1 MAGSVT
7 TVPAKFEDPSGSELP
22 MYAEPRE
29 LRSTPMNV
37 LELARMKAERQPIVA
52 LTAYEASTAALMD
65 IAKVDVILIG
75 DSLGMVVQGHR
86 STLPVTV
93 DHILYHCQAVARGSS
108 RALRIADMP
117 FASCPDPQ
125 TAYRNAARLI
135 AEGNTAMV
143 KIEGAGVML
152 PVIEYLVAR
161 DIPVCG
167 HVGLTPQSV
176 LKTGGFKLQ
185 GRTDPAAEQVRADAR
200 AVQAAGAAML
210 VLECVPASLGAQ
222 VTAESQ
228 VPVIGIGAG
237 VDCDGQ
243 ILVLHDILGIA
254 TRRRPKFVHN
264 FLEGQGSIQGAIN
277 AYCEAVRTRSFP
289 DAEHS
294 Y

>member
-1 MAGSVT
+1 
-7 TVPAKFEDPSGSELP
+7 

-29 LRSTPMNV
+29 VRGTPLTV
-37 LELARMKAERQPIVA
+37 PDLARMKGEGQPIAA

-65 IAKVDVILIG
+65 IAGIDVILIG

-108 RALRIADMP
+108 RAVRIADMP
-117 FASCPDPQ
+117 FGSCPDPQ

-135 AEGNTAMV
+135 AEGQTAMV

-200 AVQAAGAAML
+200 AVQAAGASLL
-210 VLECVPASLGAQ
+210 VLECVPATLGAQ
-222 VTAESQ
+222 VTAEAT

-237 VDCDGQ
+237 VGCDGQ

-264 FLEGQGSIQGAIN
+264 FLEGQGSIQGAIS
-277 AYCEAVRTRSFP
+277 AYRDAVRARTFP

>member
-1 MAGSVT
+1 
-7 TVPAKFEDPSGSELP
+7 

-29 LRSTPMNV
+29 VRATPLTVPDLM
-37 LELARMKAERQPIVA
+37 RMRVERQPIAA

-65 IAKVDVILIG
+65 LAGVDVILIG

-93 DHILYHCQAVARGSS
+93 EHILYHAEAVARGSQ
-108 RALRIADMP
+108 RAVRIADMP
-117 FASCPDPQ
+117 FGSCPDPQ

-176 LKTGGFKLQ
+176 LKTGGYKLQ
-185 GRTDPAAEQVRADAR
+185 GRTDEAAEQVLANAR
-200 AVQAAGAAML
+200 AVQNAGAALM
-210 VLECVPASLGAQ
+210 VLECVPAGLGKL
-222 VTAESQ
+222 VTEALS

-254 TRRRPKFVHN
+254 TRRRPKFVRN
-264 FLEGQGSIQGAIN
+264 FLDGSGSIQGAIRT
-277 AYCEAVRTRSFP
+277 YVDAVRSRQFP
-289 DAEHS
+289 DSEHS

>member
-1 MAGSVT
+1 
-7 TVPAKFEDPSGSELP
+7 

-29 LRSTPMNV
+29 VRTTPLTVPDLM
-37 LELARMKAERQPIVA
+37 RMRAERQPIAA

-65 IAKVDVILIG
+65 LAGVDVILIG

-93 DHILYHCQAVARGSS
+93 EHILYHAQAVARGSQ

-117 FASCPDPQ
+117 FGSCPDPQ
-125 TAYRNAARLI
+125 TAYRNAARMI

-176 LKTGGFKLQ
+176 LKTGGYKLQ
-185 GRTDPAAEQVRADAR
+185 GRTDEGAEQVLSNAR
-200 AVQAAGAAML
+200 AVQDAGAALM
-210 VLECVPASLGAQ
+210 VLECVPASVGKL
-222 VTAESQ
+222 VTDALS

-237 VDCDGQ
+237 IDCDGQ

-254 TRRRPKFVHN
+254 TRRRPKFVRN
-264 FLEGQGSIQGAIN
+264 FLDGAGSIQGAIR
-277 AYCEAVRTRSFP
+277 AYVDAVRARQFP
-289 DAEHS
+289 DLEHS

>member
-1 MAGSVT
+1 
-7 TVPAKFEDPSGSELP
+7 

-29 LRSTPMNV
+29 VRVTPLTV
-37 LELARMKAERQPIVA
+37 PDLHRMRAEAQPIAA

-65 IAKVDVILIG
+65 IAGVDVILIG

-93 DHILYHCQAVARGSS
+93 EHILYHAQAVARGAQ

-117 FASCPDPQ
+117 FGSCPDPQ
-125 TAYRNAARLI
+125 TAYRNAARMI
-135 AEGNTAMV
+135 AEGHTAMV

-176 LKTGGFKLQ
+176 LKTGGYKLQ
-185 GRTDPAAEQVRADAR
+185 GRTDSAAEQVLNDAR
-200 AVQAAGAAML
+200 AVQEAGAALL
-210 VLECVPASLGAQ
+210 VLECVPASLGKA
-222 VTAESQ
+222 VTEAAQ

-254 TRRRPKFVHN
+254 TRRRPKFVRN
-264 FLEGQGSIQGAIN
+264 FLDGQGSIQGAIR
-277 AYCEAVRTRSFP
+277 AFVESVRTRQFP